1 MENISVIIKEPGK
14 KAYAKEIPNTLESL
28 KEIVGGHI
36 ESVTVSSDMV
46 IICNEEGLYLN
57 LPYNC
62 SFCNIDFVGTIIFC
76 GFHGEEFVDVP
87 IWIDKLE
94 CISPNLFEGDDVESH
109 YEDPDAHSC
118 RAEADSSGYCQVCG
132 AIVHGS
138 LADYE
143 EHGYDPP
150 GTY

>member
-62 SFCNIDFVGTIIFC
+62 SFCNIDF
-76 GFHGEEFVDVP
+76 
-87 IWIDKLE
+87 
-94 CISPNLFEGDDVESH
+94 
-109 YEDPDAHSC
+109 C
-118 RAEADSSGYCQVCG
+118 RNYYLLWFSWRGARRCSS
-132 AIVHGS
+132 
-138 LADYE
+138 
-143 EHGYDPP
+143 
-150 GTY
+150 

>member
-36 ESVTVSSDMV
+36 ESCTVSFNMTV
-46 IICNEEGLYLN
+46 ICNEEGLYLG

-62 SFCNIDFVGTIIFC
+62 CFYGFHFVGTIIIC
-76 GFHGEEFVDVP
+76 GFRGEELANCP
-87 IWIDKLE
+87 IGVEALE
-94 CISPNLFEGDDVESH
+94 RLAPDLFEGDNVELPD
-109 YEDPDAHSC
+109 EDPDTHSC

-138 LADYE
+138 PADYE

-150 GTY
+150 GTC

>member
-14 KAYAKEIPNTLESL
+14 KAYAKEIPNTLEIL

-76 GFHGEEFVDVP
+76 GFHGEELVDVP
-87 IWIDKLE
+87 VLAFE
-94 CISPNLFEGDDVESH
+94 PNPALLPDDQ
-109 YEDPDAHSC
+109 PP
-118 RAEADSSGYCQVCG
+118 QV
-132 AIVHGS
+132 
-138 LADYE
+138 
-143 EHGYDPP
+143 
-150 GTY
+150 